1 MMGSMAKQGLST
13 KDRLINTVSDMLDGA
28 HPQHILVEDVLSAS
42 GVARGSLYHHFG
54 DFPALIEATLVR
66 RFTAG
71 VDYSNAVI
79 GDITATST
87 SATEFFDRMYE
98 MSADAQ
104 HPERAHRR
112 AERARELGMAHSN
125 ERFRALLSVE
135 QERLTNTLVDA
146 VEVAKV
152 KGWIRKD
159 LDSRAIA
166 VFLQAY
172 TLGRAVDDVAITK
185 VEPEAWNTLIRAV
198 TLPLA
203 NSAPL
208 AE

>member
-1 MMGSMAKQGLST
+1 
-13 KDRLINTVSDMLDGA
+13 
-28 HPQHILVEDVLSAS
+28 
-42 GVARGSLYHHFG
+42 
-54 DFPALIEATLVR
+54 
-66 RFTAG
+66 
-71 VDYSNAVI
+71 
-79 GDITATST
+79 
-87 SATEFFDRMYE
+87 
-98 MSADAQ
+98 
-104 HPERAHRR
+104 
-112 AERARELGMAHSN
+112 MAHSN

-146 VEVAKV
+146 VEVAKE

>member
-1 MMGSMAKQGLST
+1 MATKGIST
-13 KDRLINTVSDMLDGA
+13 KDRLINTVSEMLDGST
-28 HPQHILVEDVLSAS
+28 PQHILVEDVLSAS

-66 RFTAG
+66 RFIVG
-71 VDYSNAVI
+71 VDYSNAI
-79 GDITATST
+79 ITDISATSAT
-87 SATEFFDRMYE
+87 ATEFFARMYE
-98 MSADAQ
+98 MSDDAQ
-104 HPERAHRR
+104 HPNRAHRR

-146 VEVAKV
+146 VEVAKE
-152 KGWIRKD
+152 KGWVRND

-185 VEPEAWNTLIRAV
+185 VDPEAWNTLIRAV
-198 TLPLA
+198 TAPLA
-203 NSAPL
+203 N
-208 AE
+208 

>member
-1 MMGSMAKQGLST
+1 MATKGIST
-13 KDRLINTVSDMLDGA
+13 KDRLINTVSEMLDGST
-28 HPQHILVEDVLSAS
+28 PQHILVEDVLAAS

-66 RFTAG
+66 RFIAG
-71 VDYSNAVI
+71 VDYSNAI
-79 GDITATST
+79 ISDITATST
-87 SATEFFDRMYE
+87 SAAQFFDRMYE
-98 MSADAQ
+98 MSADTQ
-104 HPERAHRR
+104 DPNRAHRR

-146 VEVAKV
+146 VNVAKD
-152 KGWIRKD
+152 KGWIRHD
-159 LDSRAIA
+159 LNSRAIA

-185 VEPEAWNTLIRAV
+185 VDPEAWNKLIRAV
-198 TLPLA
+198 TAPLA
-203 NSAPL
+203 N
-208 AE
+208 

>member
-1 MMGSMAKQGLST
+1 MATKGIST
-13 KDRLINTVSDMLDGA
+13 KDRLINTVSEMLDGST
-28 HPQHILVEDVLSAS
+28 PQHILVEDVLAAS

-66 RFTAG
+66 RFIAG
-71 VDYSNAVI
+71 VDYSNAI
-79 GDITATST
+79 ISDITATST
-87 SATEFFDRMYE
+87 STAQFFDRMYE
-98 MSADAQ
+98 MSADTQ
-104 HPERAHRR
+104 DPNRAHRR

-146 VEVAKV
+146 VNVAKD
-152 KGWIRKD
+152 KGWIRHD
-159 LDSRAIA
+159 LNSRAIA

-185 VEPEAWNTLIRAV
+185 VDPEAWNKLIRAV
-198 TLPLA
+198 TAPLA
-203 NSAPL
+203 N
-208 AE
+208 

>member
-1 MMGSMAKQGLST
+1 MATKGIST
-13 KDRLINTVSDMLDGA
+13 KDRLINTVSEMLDGST
-28 HPQHILVEDVLSAS
+28 PQHILVEDVLAAS

-66 RFTAG
+66 RFIVG
-71 VDYSNAVI
+71 VDYSNAI
-79 GDITATST
+79 ITDISATSAT
-87 SATEFFDRMYE
+87 ATEFFARMYE
-98 MSADAQ
+98 MSDDAQ
-104 HPERAHRR
+104 HPNRAHRR

-146 VEVAKV
+146 VEVAKE
-152 KGWIRKD
+152 KGWVRND

-172 TLGRAVDDVAITK
+172 TLGRAVDDVAVTK
-185 VEPEAWNTLIRAV
+185 VDPEAWNTLIRAV
-198 TLPLA
+198 TAPLA
-203 NSAPL
+203 N
-208 AE
+208 

>member
-1 MMGSMAKQGLST
+1 MATKGIST
-13 KDRLINTVSDMLDGA
+13 KDRLINTVSEMLDGST
-28 HPQHILVEDVLSAS
+28 PQHILVEDVLAAS

-66 RFTAG
+66 RFIVG
-71 VDYSNAVI
+71 VDYSNAI
-79 GDITATST
+79 ITDISATSAT
-87 SATEFFDRMYE
+87 ATEFFARMYE
-98 MSADAQ
+98 MSDDAQ
-104 HPERAHRR
+104 HPNRAHRR

-146 VEVAKV
+146 VEVAKE
-152 KGWIRKD
+152 KGWVRND

-185 VEPEAWNTLIRAV
+185 VDPEAWNTLIRAV
-198 TLPLA
+198 TAPLA
-203 NSAPL
+203 N
-208 AE
+208 

>member
-1 MMGSMAKQGLST
+1 MATKGIST
-13 KDRLINTVSDMLDGA
+13 KDRLINTVSEMLDGST
-28 HPQHILVEDVLSAS
+28 PQHILVEEVLAAS

-66 RFTAG
+66 RFIVG
-71 VDYSNAVI
+71 VDYSNAI
-79 GDITATST
+79 ITDITATSST
-87 SATEFFDRMYE
+87 ATEFFARMYE
-98 MSADAQ
+98 MSEDAQ
-104 HPERAHRR
+104 HPNRAHRR

-146 VEVAKV
+146 VEIAKE

-172 TLGRAVDDVAITK
+172 TLGRAVDDVAVTK

-198 TLPLA
+198 TAPLA
-203 NSAPL
+203 N
-208 AE
+208 

>member
-1 MMGSMAKQGLST
+1 
-13 KDRLINTVSDMLDGA
+13 MLDGST
-28 HPQHILVEDVLSAS
+28 PQHILVEDVLSAS

-66 RFTAG
+66 RFIVG
-71 VDYSNAVI
+71 VDYSNAI
-79 GDITATST
+79 ITDISATSAT
-87 SATEFFDRMYE
+87 ATEFFARMYE
-98 MSADAQ
+98 MSDDAQ
-104 HPERAHRR
+104 HPNRAHRR

-146 VEVAKV
+146 VEVAKE
-152 KGWIRKD
+152 KGWVRND

-185 VEPEAWNTLIRAV
+185 VDPEAWNTLIRAV
-198 TLPLA
+198 TAPLA
-203 NSAPL
+203 N
-208 AE
+208 

>member
-1 MMGSMAKQGLST
+1 MATKGIST
-13 KDRLINTVSDMLDGA
+13 KDRLINTVSEMLDGST
-28 HPQHILVEDVLSAS
+28 PQHILVEDVLAAS

-66 RFTAG
+66 RFIAG
-71 VDYSNAVI
+71 VDYTNALI
-79 GDITATST
+79 TDITATSAT
-87 SATEFFDRMYE
+87 ATEFFARMYE
-98 MSADAQ
+98 MSDDAQ
-104 HPERAHRR
+104 HPNRAHRR

-146 VEVAKV
+146 VEVAKE
-152 KGWIRKD
+152 KGWVRND

-172 TLGRAVDDVAITK
+172 TLGRAVDDVAVTK
-185 VEPEAWNTLIRAV
+185 VDPEAWNTLIRAV
-198 TLPLA
+198 TAPLA
-203 NSAPL
+203 N
-208 AE
+208 

>member
-1 MMGSMAKQGLST
+1 MATQGIST
-13 KDRLINTVSDMLDGA
+13 KDRLINTVSEMLDGST
-28 HPQHILVEDVLSAS
+28 PQHILVEDVLAAS

-66 RFTAG
+66 RFIAG
-71 VDYSNAVI
+71 VDYTNALI
-79 GDITATST
+79 TDITATSAT
-87 SATEFFDRMYE
+87 ATEFFARMYE
-98 MSADAQ
+98 MSDDAQ
-104 HPERAHRR
+104 HPNRAHRR

-146 VEVAKV
+146 VAVAKE
-152 KGWIRKD
+152 KGWVRND

-172 TLGRAVDDVAITK
+172 TLGRAADEVAITK
-185 VEPEAWNTLIRAV
+185 VDPEAWNTHIRAV
-198 TLPLA
+198 T
-203 NSAPL
+203 APL
-208 AE
+208 AT

>member
-1 MMGSMAKQGLST
+1 MATKGIST
-13 KDRLINTVSDMLDGA
+13 KDRLINTVSEMLDGST
-28 HPQHILVEDVLSAS
+28 PQHILVEEVLAAS

-66 RFTAG
+66 RFIVG
-71 VDYSNAVI
+71 VDYSNAI
-79 GDITATST
+79 ITDITATSST
-87 SATEFFDRMYE
+87 ATEFFDRMYE
-98 MSADAQ
+98 MSEDTQ
-104 HPERAHRR
+104 HPNRAHRR

-146 VEVAKV
+146 VEIAKG

-172 TLGRAVDDVAITK
+172 TLGRAVDDVAVTK

-198 TLPLA
+198 TAPLA
-203 NSAPL
+203 N
-208 AE
+208 

>member
-1 MMGSMAKQGLST
+1 MATKGIST
-13 KDRLINTVSDMLDGA
+13 KDRLINTVSEMLDGST
-28 HPQHILVEDVLSAS
+28 PQHILVEDVLAAS

-66 RFTAG
+66 RFIAG
-71 VDYSNAVI
+71 VDYTNALI
-79 GDITATST
+79 TDITATSAT
-87 SATEFFDRMYE
+87 ATEFFARMYE
-98 MSADAQ
+98 MSDDAQ
-104 HPERAHRR
+104 HPNRAHRR

-146 VEVAKV
+146 VAVAKE
-152 KGWIRKD
+152 KGWVRND

-172 TLGRAVDDVAITK
+172 TLGRAVDDVAVTK
-185 VEPEAWNTLIRAV
+185 VDPEAWNTLIRAV
-198 TLPLA
+198 TAPLA
-203 NSAPL
+203 N
-208 AE
+208 

>member
-1 MMGSMAKQGLST
+1 MATKGIST
-13 KDRLINTVSDMLDGA
+13 KDRLINTVSEMLDGST
-28 HPQHILVEDVLSAS
+28 PQHILVEEVLAAS

-66 RFTAG
+66 RFIVG
-71 VDYSNAVI
+71 VDYSNAI
-79 GDITATST
+79 ITDITATSS
-87 SATEFFDRMYE
+87 SAAEFFARMYE
-98 MSADAQ
+98 MSADTQ
-104 HPERAHRR
+104 HPNRAHRR

-146 VEVAKV
+146 VEIAKG
-152 KGWIRKD
+152 KGWIRND

-172 TLGRAVDDVAITK
+172 TLGRAVDDVAVTK
-185 VEPEAWNTLIRAV
+185 VDPEAWNTLIRAV
-198 TLPLA
+198 TAPLA
-203 NSAPL
+203 N
-208 AE
+208 